1 MNRTLAQFAF
11 VFAALWLNLAQISRP
26 ANAGGGIKP
35 RVERGPSRAEPWVA
49 INKNNPAREAGDRHS
64 IFDITKSAAHS
75 VGWISCTPIN
85 PGFRA
90 ARSTVGLMPP
100 ATSWVENVAGT
111 FAPRPQTEHNL
122 SWQKQTTSSLARL
135 TSVHF
140 TDAQHGWAAGSN
152 GTVLKTDDGGAT
164 WERVTL
170 PPEFSRD
177 LLRAVWALDA
187 QRVRLLG
194 EYNLTQRPS
203 SADLDARAFLL
214 ASDDA
219 GSTWQNIE
227 PARPPDKP
235 FRRAR
240 RPIGQ
245 TAESEAE
252 QVERLN
258 SPILTAFCFAA
269 GSGWLTG
276 ESGTIQTTRDGGGS
290 WQMQYAVT
298 RKLFYDVTALD
309 AQQAWIVGGSGSI
322 LRTIDGGSN
331 WNEQPSATTNTLRA
345 VHFIDAKRG
354 WAAGISGTILATTN
368 GGNRWQVQTSNNTE
382 TLNDIRFVNAHE
394 GWAAGERGTLL
405 HTRDGGATWQDES
418 LKTYASLNQLF
429 FTAPDC
435 GWVVGTNGSIYKYSS
450 ESSAT
455 RPALK
460 SESR

>member
-1 MNRTLAQFAF
+1 
-11 VFAALWLNLAQISRP
+11 
-26 ANAGGGIKP
+26 
-35 RVERGPSRAEPWVA
+35 
-49 INKNNPAREAGDRHS
+49 
-64 IFDITKSAAHS
+64 
-75 VGWISCTPIN
+75 
-85 PGFRA
+85 
-90 ARSTVGLMPP
+90 MPP
-100 ATSWVENVAGT
+100 PTSWAK
-111 FAPRPQTEHNL
+111 TETPTPN
-122 SWQKQTTSSLARL
+122 WAKQTTNSLARL
-135 TSVHF
+135 TSIHF

-152 GTVLKTDDGGAT
+152 GTLLKTSDGGAT
-164 WERVTL
+164 WERIAL

-177 LLRAVWALDA
+177 LVRAVWALDA

-214 ASDDA
+214 ASDDGGA
-219 GSTWQNIE
+219 TWQNIE

-235 FRRAR
+235 YRRAR

-245 TAESEAE
+245 TSESEAE

-276 ESGTIQTTRDGGGS
+276 ESGTIQTTRDGGAS

-309 AQQAWIVGGSGSI
+309 AQQAWIVGGGGSI
-322 LRTIDGGSN
+322 LRTVDGGNN

-345 VHFIDAKRG
+345 VHFLDAKRG
-354 WAAGISGTILATTN
+354 WVAGISGTILATTN
-368 GGNRWQVQTSNNTE
+368 GGNRWQAQTSHSSE

-450 ESSAT
+450 ESNAS

-460 SESR
+460 GESR